1 MKSNTTTILVAVGAL
16 LVGGVATAAFLKG
29 GDKSP
34 TAQDGLVTAADGA
47 LVADDAAATDNQLP
61 VGTLQ
66 YAEVVKAE
74 PITSSEKLYATVI
87 GTEPVRETTTTSTPR
102 EVCED
107 VVVQERLPERDGNAG
122 GTVAG
127 AVIGGLLGNQVG
139 GGSGR
144 VAATAVG
151 AVGGALL
158 GNTVEGRNN
167 PQQGGNY
174 AQGYR
179 ITIQLD
185 QGGLRAYDVSS
196 PGDLRLGDRVRTYNG
211 QISRL

>member
-1 MKSNTTTILVAVGAL
+1 MISMSRSATWAVSAVLVGTLSACAQYPSQPPVYQQPVYQQPAYPQTSYPSGGYQNPQGTEYGRVSNIEVLQPQNRSSHTSGAGAVLGAV
-16 LVGGVATAAFLKG
+16 VGGV
-29 GDKSP
+29 
-34 TAQDGLVTAADGA
+34 
-47 LVADDAAATDNQLP
+47 
-61 VGTLQ
+61 
-66 YAEVVKAE
+66 
-74 PITSSEKLYATVI
+74 
-87 GTEPVRETTTTSTPR
+87 
-102 EVCED
+102 
-107 VVVQERLPERDGNAG
+107 
-122 GTVAG
+122 
-127 AVIGGLLGNQVG
+127 LGNQVG